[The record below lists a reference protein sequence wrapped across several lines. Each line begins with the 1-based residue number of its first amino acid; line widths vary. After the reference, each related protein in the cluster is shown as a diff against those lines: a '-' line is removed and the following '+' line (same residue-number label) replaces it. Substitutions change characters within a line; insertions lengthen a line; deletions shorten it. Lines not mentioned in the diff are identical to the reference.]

1 MVTNINANPKI
12 GFSQPVVK
20 NSIPGTPKSKINL
33 SSTIKTKTINKS
45 PMRNVFQ
52 SSNYNSARSKQS
64 AGGESHT
71 GSVHQNVEPENSTRL
86 ENSRNAIEKI
96 AGGSVDDS

>member
-45 PMRNVFQ
+45 PMRNVF
-52 SSNYNSARSKQS
+52 
-64 AGGESHT
+64 
-71 GSVHQNVEPENSTRL
+71 
-86 ENSRNAIEKI
+86 
-96 AGGSVDDS
+96 